1 MERRKHH
8 RLPIHLDAEFH
19 VLGREASRVP
29 GRVQDVSESGLRLT
43 THTAL
48 PLGTFLRIVLEDSVV
63 FGEVRYCC
71 PWLGGYM
78 AGLRV
83 EQVLLGTSE
92 LSKLIAAALPQMAH
106 LPGNDAVLVK
116 EAARG
121 PFGA

>member
-29 GRVQDVSESGLRLT
+29 GRVLDVSESGLRLT
-43 THTAL
+43 TQTTL
-48 PLGTFLRIVLEDSVV
+48 IPGMFLRIVLEDSVV

-71 PWLGGYM
+71 PWVGGYVS
-78 AGLRV
+78 GLLV

-92 LSKLIAAALPQMAH
+92 LSKLIAAALPHMGH
-106 LPGNDAVLVK
+106 LPGNDAILIK
-116 EAARG
+116 EGTRG
-121 PFGA
+121 AFGA